1 MITDDLPTAL
11 RVVVNLC
18 LLAKALLSYPLP
30 FYAAAEILQT
40 AVLKLDASAD
50 GAERRTLLLRGSLLL
65 LTLVMALYVPHFSLL
80 MGLTGSV
87 TGAAMTLLLPA
98 LFHLQLKW
106 TELDVSRRAADLLI
120 FLLGCFCS
128 VSGVV
133 CSIKGM
139 VTAFE
144 DK

>member
-1 MITDDLPTAL
+1 MITDNLPTAL

-40 AVLKLDASAD
+40 GVLKLDSSAD
-50 GAERRTLLLRGSLLL
+50 RWTLLLRGSLLL
-65 LTLVMALYVPHFSLL
+65 LTLIMALYVPHFSLL

-106 TELDVSRRAADLLI
+106 SELDVSRRLADLLI
-120 FLLGCFCS
+120 LLLGCFCS
-128 VSGVV
+128 VSGVI

>member
-1 MITDDLPTAL
+1 M
-11 RVVVNLC
+11 VVNLC

-40 AVLKLDASAD
+40 GVLKLNSSAE
-50 GAERRTLLLRGSLLL
+50 GSERGTLLLRGSLLL
-65 LTLVMALYVPHFSLL
+65 LTLIMALCVPHFSLL

-106 TELDVSRRAADLLI
+106 TQLDEPQGSGPADITAGL
-120 FLLGCFCS
+120 FLQRLRGYMFHQRNDNS
-128 VSGVV
+128 L
-133 CSIKGM
+133 
-139 VTAFE
+139 
-144 DK
+144 